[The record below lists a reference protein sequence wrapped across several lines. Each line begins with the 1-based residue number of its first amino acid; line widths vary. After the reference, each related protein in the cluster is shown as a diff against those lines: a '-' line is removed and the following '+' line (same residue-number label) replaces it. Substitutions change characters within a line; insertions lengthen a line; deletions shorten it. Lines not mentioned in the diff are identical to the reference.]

1 MILEKI
7 EKPGDI
13 KKLNKKE
20 LNILAREIRDFLIEK
35 ISVTGGHLAGN
46 LGVVE
51 LTLAM
56 HIAFNLPKDKI
67 IWDVGHQSYTH
78 KILSGRKNA
87 FDNLEYTRQRDNKTN
102 V

>member
-1 MILEKI
+1 MILENI
-7 EKPGDI
+7 EKPSDI

-51 LTLAM
+51 LTMAM
-56 HIAFNLPKDKI
+56 HIAFDLPKDKI

-78 KILSGRKNA
+78 KILSG
-87 FDNLEYTRQRDNKTN
+87 
-102 V
+102 